1 MKKQL
6 SKPTSVQVLMPF
18 LALLTTV
25 TSLTANAQR
34 LEIISNNVTTTETY
48 LGSDKQETVEWDLEG
63 DGNITNISQLE
74 KAMER
79 SVYQSDD
86 TNSFVSESES
96 TTNIIPSSYD
106 NTPLTTK
113 NFPSFR
119 ANFMPSSVS
128 TVAVLNKEVLFTSTA
143 FANDNGSSNSDGATN
158 DAAPTISGSKTGD
171 CHKFSR
177 DGGSSWVSVSAVAG
191 NTEDFNGTLVVSS
204 GTLDNSP
211 TETATTTSTT
221 SSFDS
226 YAVDVPDTFFFDIT
240 TPTGST
246 DKEVLFESG
255 GGGIGITIFIEG
267 TDLKISVGNDGSAS
281 DLTASNVFADGTRYA
296 IIVELAPGK
305 TVNFYVAN
313 MSGSDLPKTF
323 GAAVASQANAWSGK
337 WSGPNGAG
345 WGQVGGNSVQGQEV
359 NAYSSFSGTFH
370 EGRFYSAKGFSEV
383 WTDGTLEVTDDQ
395 TINTNIN
402 EDVEISDTGS
412 LTVEGADING
422 DVTIT
427 DGGSLI
433 VTGDGNVTGTV
444 TYVRSISTTNWY
456 LISSPVTEQDIDD
469 FVANSNLAT
478 GTGDNVGFSDYDN
491 ATGIWTYYQVGTTDT
506 GNFVSGK
513 GHAVKLNATGS
524 LRFTGGFNNGNASVA
539 VSSGAANNFN
549 LIGNP
554 YLANVSVSEMV
565 TANAALLEEQTVWL
579 WDEAE
584 SAYIQRNLTEDLEVA
599 PGQGFFVLTNAA
611 GNFSITEA
619 MQSHYNIEDT
629 FKSSDNRPEINL
641 VITNG
646 AEVRDADIYYIDG
659 TTTGFDNGYDSS
671 IFGGVTNE
679 FAIYTQ
685 AVANGTGKDLGIQ
698 SLPNNDFEN
707 MVIPVGINATSGT
720 EIIISATSA
729 NLPTGIH
736 VYLEDKDDNSFTL
749 LDDSSTL
756 QTTFTNTS
764 NGVGRFFIH
773 TKTQPLNADQA
784 ELNNV
789 SIYLSD
795 DNYLRIVGVQQGD
808 TQVHIYSILGKQ
820 VVSTSFE
827 GAGVNDILL
836 PNLSMG
842 IYMVQLK
849 TKNGKLNKKII
860 IQQ

>member
-1 MKKQL
+1 M
-6 SKPTSVQVLMPF
+6 V
-18 LALLTTV
+18 
-25 TSLTANAQR
+25 
-34 LEIISNNVTTTETY
+34 
-48 LGSDKQETVEWDLEG
+48 
-63 DGNITNISQLE
+63 
-74 KAMER
+74 
-79 SVYQSDD
+79 
-86 TNSFVSESES
+86 
-96 TTNIIPSSYD
+96 
-106 NTPLTTK
+106 
-113 NFPSFR
+113 
-119 ANFMPSSVS
+119 
-128 TVAVLNKEVLFTSTA
+128 
-143 FANDNGSSNSDGATN
+143 
-158 DAAPTISGSKTGD
+158 
-171 CHKFSR
+171 
-177 DGGSSWVSVSAVAG
+177 
-191 NTEDFNGTLVVSS
+191 
-204 GTLDNSP
+204 
-211 TETATTTSTT
+211 
-221 SSFDS
+221 
-226 YAVDVPDTFFFDIT
+226 
-240 TPTGST
+240 
-246 DKEVLFESG
+246 
-255 GGGIGITIFIEG
+255 
-267 TDLKISVGNDGSAS
+267 
-281 DLTASNVFADGTRYA
+281 
-296 IIVELAPGK
+296 
-305 TVNFYVAN
+305 
-313 MSGSDLPKTF
+313 
-323 GAAVASQANAWSGK
+323 
-337 WSGPNGAG
+337 
-345 WGQVGGNSVQGQEV
+345 
-359 NAYSSFSGTFH
+359 
-370 EGRFYSAKGFSEV
+370 
-383 WTDGTLEVTDDQ
+383 
-395 TINTNIN
+395 
-402 EDVEISDTGS
+402 
-412 LTVEGADING
+412 DING

-433 VTGDGNVTGTV
+433 VTDGGNVNGAV

-478 GTGDNVGFSDYDN
+478 GTGDNVGFSDYEN
-491 ATGIWTYYQVGTTDT
+491 ATGIWTYYQAGTTGT

-524 LRFTGGFNNGNASVA
+524 VRFTGGFNNGNASIA

-579 WDEAE
+579 WDEGE
-584 SAYIQRNLTEDLEVA
+584 NAYIQKNLSEDLEVA
-599 PGQGFFVLTNAA
+599 PGQRFFVLTSAA
-611 GNFSITEA
+611 GNFNITEA
-619 MQSHYNIEDT
+619 MQSHQTSDT

-641 VITNG
+641 VMTNG
-646 AEVRDADIYYIDG
+646 ADVRDADIYYIDG

-685 AVANGTGKDLGIQ
+685 AVANGTGRNLGIQ

-749 LDDSSTL
+749 LDDSSNF

-773 TKTQPLNADQA
+773 TKTQPLSTDQA

-795 DNYLRIVGVQQGD
+795 DNSLRIVGVQQGD

>member
-1 MKKQL
+1 M
-6 SKPTSVQVLMPF
+6 
-18 LALLTTV
+18 
-25 TSLTANAQR
+25 
-34 LEIISNNVTTTETY
+34 
-48 LGSDKQETVEWDLEG
+48 
-63 DGNITNISQLE
+63 
-74 KAMER
+74 
-79 SVYQSDD
+79 D
-86 TNSFVSESES
+86 TPADYESA
-96 TTNIIPSSYD
+96 SSY
-106 NTPLTTK
+106 T
-113 NFPSFR
+113 
-119 ANFMPSSVS
+119 
-128 TVAVLNKEVLFTSTA
+128 FTITA
-143 FANDNGSSNSDGATN
+143 TDIAGNQSN
-158 DAAPTISGSKTGD
+158 TGD
-171 CHKFSR
+171 IT
-177 DGGSSWVSVSAVAG
+177 VSV
-191 NTEDFNGTLVVSS
+191 N
-204 GTLDNSP
+204 
-211 TETATTTSTT
+211 ETIE
-221 SSFDS
+221 
-226 YAVDVPDTFFFDIT
+226 IT
-240 TPTGST
+240 
-246 DKEVLFESG
+246 D
-255 GGGIGITIFIEG
+255 
-267 TDLKISVGNDGSAS
+267 A
-281 DLTASNVFADGTRYA
+281 
-296 IIVELAPGK
+296 
-305 TVNFYVAN
+305 
-313 MSGSDLPKTF
+313 
-323 GAAVASQANAWSGK
+323 
-337 WSGPNGAG
+337 
-345 WGQVGGNSVQGQEV
+345 
-359 NAYSSFSGTFH
+359 
-370 EGRFYSAKGFSEV
+370 
-383 WTDGTLEVTDDQ
+383 Q
-395 TINTNIN
+395 TINTNI
-402 EDVEISDTGS
+402 DGGVEITDTGS
-412 LTVEGADING
+412 LTVADGADING
-422 DVTIT
+422 DVTNT

-433 VTGDGNVTGTV
+433 VTDGGNVTGTV

-456 LISSPVTEQDIDD
+456 LISSPVTGQDIDE

-478 GTGDNVGFSDYDN
+478 GTGDNIGFSDYEN
-491 ATGIWTYYQVGTTDT
+491 ATGIWTYYQAGTTGT

-513 GHAVKLNATGS
+513 GHAVKLNATES
-524 LRFTGGFNNGNASVA
+524 VRFTGGFNNENASIA

-549 LIGNP
+549 QIGNP

-579 WDEAE
+579 WDEGE
-584 SAYIQRNLTEDLEVA
+584 NAYTQKNLSQDLEVA

-641 VITNG
+641 VMTNG
-646 AEVRDADIYYIDG
+646 ADVRDADIYYIDG

-685 AVANGTGKDLGIQ
+685 AVANGTGRDLGIQ

-720 EIIISATSA
+720 EIIISATST

-749 LDDSSTL
+749 LDDSSTF

-773 TKTQPLNADQA
+773 TKTQPLSTDQA

-795 DNYLRIVGVQQGD
+795 DNSLKIVGVQQGD

-827 GAGVNDILL
+827 GAGVNDIIL

-842 IYMVQLK
+842 IYMVQLN

>member
-6 SKPTSVQVLMPF
+6 FKPTSVSGLVCF
-18 LALLTTV
+18 LTLLPTV
-25 TSLTANAQR
+25 TSLTANAQQ
-34 LEIISNNVTTTETY
+34 LEITSNNVTTTDTY
-48 LGSDKQETVEWDLEG
+48 LDSDKQKTVEWGLKG

-74 KAMER
+74 KAIER

-86 TNSFVSESES
+86 TNSLVSESES
-96 TTNIIPSSYD
+96 ATNIIRSSYD
-106 NTPLTTK
+106 NTSLTTK
-113 NFPSFR
+113 NFPSSR
-119 ANFMPSSVS
+119 AHFMSSNAS
-128 TVAVLNKEVLFTSTA
+128 TVVVLNKEVPFTPTTA
-143 FANDNGSSNSDGATN
+143 FTNDNGNSNSDGTTN
-158 DAAPTISGSKTGD
+158 DAAPTISGLKTGD

-177 DGGSSWVSVSAVAG
+177 DGGSSWVSVGATAG
-191 NTEDFNGTLVVSS
+191 NTEAFDGTLVVSS
-204 GTLDNSP
+204 GTLDSSP
-211 TETATTTSTT
+211 TETATTISGNP
-221 SSFDS
+221 SLQPYSE
-226 YAVDVPDTFFFDIT
+226 DVPDTFFFDIT

-246 DKEVLFESG
+246 DKEVLLETG
-255 GGGIGITIFIEG
+255 GNVIGITIFIDG
-267 TDLKISVGNDGSAS
+267 TDLKISVGNDNSAS

-296 IIVELAPGK
+296 IIVELALGN
-305 TVNFYVAN
+305 TINFYVAE
-313 MSGSDLPKTF
+313 MSGSDLPMTF
-323 GAAVASQANAWSGK
+323 GAAVASQANAWSGS
-337 WSGPNGAG
+337 WCGPDGTG
-345 WGQVGGNSVQGQEV
+345 WGMVRSHAQGAVV
-359 NAYSSFSGTFH
+359 NTYAEFSGTFH

-383 WTDGTLEVTDDQ
+383 WTDGTLEITNDQ

-402 EDVEISDTGS
+402 EDIEISDTGS
-412 LTVEGADING
+412 LTVEGGDING

-427 DGGSLI
+427 NGGSLI
-433 VTGDGNVTGTV
+433 VTDSGNVNGAV

-456 LISSPVTEQDIDD
+456 LISSPVTGQDIDD
-469 FVANSNLAT
+469 FVVNSNLAT
-478 GTGDNVGFSDYDN
+478 GTGDNLGFSDYEN
-491 ATGIWTYYQVGTTDT
+491 ATGIWTYYQSGTTGT

-524 LRFTGGFNNGNASVA
+524 VRFTGGFNNENASIA

-579 WDEAE
+579 WDEGE
-584 SAYIQRNLTEDLEVA
+584 NAYIQKNLSEDLEIA
-599 PGQGFFVLTNAA
+599 PGQGFFVLTSSA

-619 MQSHYNIEDT
+619 MQSHQTGDT

-641 VITNG
+641 VMTNG
-646 AEVRDADIYYIDG
+646 ADVRDADIYYIDG

-679 FAIYTQ
+679 FEIYTQ

-720 EIIISATSA
+720 EIIISATST

-749 LDDSSTL
+749 LDDSSNF

-773 TKTQPLNADQA
+773 TKSQPLSTDQA

-795 DNYLRIVGVQQGD
+795 DNSLRIVGVQQGD